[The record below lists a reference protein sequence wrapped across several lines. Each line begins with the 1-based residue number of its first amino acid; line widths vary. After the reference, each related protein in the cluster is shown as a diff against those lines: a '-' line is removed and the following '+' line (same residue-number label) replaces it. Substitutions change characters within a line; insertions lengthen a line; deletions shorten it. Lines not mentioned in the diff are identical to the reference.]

1 MAQYVQN
8 ADWKKYTA
16 NNIVYSKTFIQ
27 NIWRDKWFSR
37 QKLKEFMNPKSTL
50 QEMLKGKNEKKD
62 KKQQRFGRN
71 RQSLQKKLQ
80 KK

>member
-1 MAQYVQN
+1 
-8 ADWKKYTA
+8 
-16 NNIVYSKTFIQ
+16 
-27 NIWRDKWFSR
+27 
-37 QKLKEFMNPKSTL
+37 MNPKSTL